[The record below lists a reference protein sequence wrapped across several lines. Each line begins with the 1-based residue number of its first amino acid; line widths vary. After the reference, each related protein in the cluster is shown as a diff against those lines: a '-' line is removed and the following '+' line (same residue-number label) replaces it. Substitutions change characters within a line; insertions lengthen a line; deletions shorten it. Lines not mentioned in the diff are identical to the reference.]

1 MTDTPTPPRSVADA
15 RDDLKRDASERDG
28 DAAGSH
34 DRTAAGAGKKPHE
47 SAEPGAGAAPRK
59 ATDFGPGGFT
69 DERPDPTGD
78 GRRRDADARVLGDL
92 GQARQ
97 TD

>member
-1 MTDTPTPPRSVADA
+1 MTDTPRETTPQRSVADA
-15 RDDLKRDASERDG
+15 RADLKRDAGERDR

-34 DRTAAGAGKKPHE
+34 DRTATG
-47 SAEPGAGAAPRK
+47 PGTEPRK
-59 ATDFGPGGFT
+59 ATDFGPGGLT
-69 DERPDPTGD
+69 GERPDPTGD
-78 GRRRDADARVLGDL
+78 GRRRDADARVLRDL